1 VPLVMAC
8 LGPLFMESLMTGFYK
23 SACVFSFV
31 LRLCSL
37 YLIKYDLRSEG
48 EDSTIYKKKV
58 KSAKES

>member
-1 VPLVMAC
+1 
-8 LGPLFMESLMTGFYK
+8 MTGFYK

-37 YLIKYDLRSEG
+37 YLLKHDLRSEG
-48 EDSTIYKKKV
+48 EDSTIYEKKV